1 MISDQSLL
9 LSTIVLNDI
18 YIYIYIYIY
27 RFQPHLYQQHFS
39 YQYACATRQIILS
52 ITKQTPQCI

>member
-18 YIYIYIYIY
+18 YIMTCSMPQASSSTTVMEANGSAKEVIIYAYSD
-27 RFQPHLYQQHFS
+27 L
-39 YQYACATRQIILS
+39 
-52 ITKQTPQCI
+52 